1 MNFHASRAC
10 ALMFAA
16 SLASLFPQIAN
27 AQIAVSAND
36 GKAILNDG
44 KPEVP
49 TTITPDAVFLI
60 DLNQTPP
67 KVIGEVKVPTSAVGP
82 PMSVA
87 VSKDESFALVT
98 EAAKVDP
105 ADSKK
110 VVPDNK
116 LSVIDIKARPPA
128 VLATLEAGAGA
139 SGVAINP
146 KGSPVLVANRAEG
159 TVSIFTA
166 SGKTLTPAGKID
178 FGAPASGPSAVVF
191 TPDGKAALVTR
202 DGDNKVSVLAIDGDK
217 VEYTKRDIGAGLR
230 PYGIDMSAKGDVAVV
245 ADLGINN
252 GNGDADTVSIIDVQA
267 KPMRTIETVT
277 VGPTPEGMKLSPD
290 GQYLALAV
298 MNGSNKPKASPIFH
312 NGGLLKVFSLK
323 DKKLTPVAE
332 ADVGHWCQGVAF
344 SKDNKKILV
353 QCMIENEIQV
363 FDFDGKALKR
373 SGSIKAT
380 GPAGIGIAGG

>member
-1 MNFHASRAC
+1 MSFHTSRAC
-10 ALMFAA
+10 ALMLAA
-16 SLASLFPQIAN
+16 SLASLYPQFAN

-36 GKAILNDG
+36 GKSTLNDG

-49 TTITPDAVFLI
+49 ATIAPDTVFVI

-67 KVIGEVKVPTSAVGP
+67 KVVGEVQVPASSVGP

-87 VSKDESFALVT
+87 VAKDESFALVT
-98 EAAKVDP
+98 GAMKVDP
-105 ADSKK
+105 ADAKK

-116 LSVIDIKARPPA
+116 LSVIDIKAKPPV

-139 SGVAINP
+139 SGVAISP

-191 TPDGKAALVTR
+191 TPDGKSALVTR

-267 KPMRTIETVT
+267 KPMRTIETVS

-312 NGGLLKVFSLK
+312 DGGVLKVFSLK
-323 DKKLTPVAE
+323 DKKLTPITE
-332 ADVGHWCQGVAF
+332 AGVGHWCQGVAF

-353 QCMIENEIQV
+353 QCMVENEIQV

-380 GPAGIGIAGG
+380 GPAGIGIAER